1 MAHSGEYHLVDIL
14 PCLTSP
20 VWTLD
25 EAFRSDLQCAELSGV
40 VQKERLDMTRLEL
53 DHLRVINNDA
63 RGNDGKRVKGFLPM
77 LLGWPALLSHDVHD
91 LGCKAMNSSKKVKLN
106 NSSHCLHTV
115 HCFNRKI
122 SGPTFTT
129 SSSNVSSSLSI

>member
-25 EAFRSDLQCAELSGV
+25 EAFRSDLQKCAELSGV

-53 DHLRVINNDA
+53 DHLRICQGYKQ
-63 RGNDGKRVKGFLPM
+63 RCKGKRVKGLLPM

-106 NSSHCLHTV
+106 NSSHCTLLQQKKNLRTHI
-115 HCFNRKI
+115 HDLQSQCLI
-122 SGPTFTT
+122 
-129 SSSNVSSSLSI
+129 